1 MICDSIRW
9 LGVIVATEIRHP
21 VLIPRRL
28 GIWRGIPIR
37 RLLADPE
44 NRAGD
49 VSFPWVEDATGR
61 SNRASCWLC
70 LSGSGG
76 DDNLGCGGFRH
87 GLLSPNA
94 RNRSEK
100 KGSHNGPEDWK
111 FSEKSKHHLKIGRKN
126 DGANRYE
133 KCQKSS
139 SAQVKDRVGKR
150 SNCALAVKW
159 ISHQRRWIPPPR
171 ECPYKRITLPQG
183 ASLTS
188 TSLP

>member
-1 MICDSIRW
+1 MPIRTHDVVVRQRNVKWIELGGEILWSEFARAMICDSIRW

-28 GIWRGIPIR
+28 GIWRGISIR

-100 KGSHNGPEDWK
+100 KDSHDGPEDWK
-111 FSEKSKHHLKIGRKN
+111 FSEKSKHH
-126 DGANRYE
+126 
-133 KCQKSS
+133 
-139 SAQVKDRVGKR
+139 
-150 SNCALAVKW
+150 
-159 ISHQRRWIPPPR
+159 
-171 ECPYKRITLPQG
+171 
-183 ASLTS
+183 
-188 TSLP
+188 